1 MKKYFYLL
9 LVLSLLNLGL
19 TSVAWGAYYYRPQ
32 KEVVATDGLV
42 ASCDDRATEA
52 GLQVL
57 KKGGNAI
64 DAALTI
70 AFLMAVYEPYNSGLG
85 GHGGHMAIY
94 WAKTGDY
101 LSIDASTRC
110 PVRSKPDMFL
120 ADITKRPAGHAADAE
135 QFRVKDDATWTG
147 YRAMFAPSTV
157 AGYWYLWKN
166 YATIPWKELMGPAI
180 KVAEEGF
187 IADELYANSVKEN
200 ADRLRKFQGSLEMY
214 LPGGQLPRA
223 GDRIVFKDLANTL
236 RKIAEGGRDVFY
248 KGEIADNIVEYVQKN
263 GGVLSKED
271 FINYEVE
278 VTPLLPTHYKGHTI
292 LLYPQ
297 SSNGAIISEVLN
309 ILAQFDR
316 RKMGFNSV
324 EATHVFIEAL
334 KLGFIDRYEY
344 GGDRDFS
351 PVPYDGMMSW
361 AYGRERAR
369 LIDMK
374 KAQLFTPGD
383 PWKYQAS
390 GSKLPEKS
398 KQKQSFLP
406 KSANS
411 QAQMAY
417 RTNGDTDT
425 TFLCAADRQG
435 NLLLLTTSLSG
446 SFGSAVTV
454 PGLGITLNNTMRT
467 MVPVPGHPLS
477 IGPSKRGM
485 RNSGPA
491 IVVKDNKP
499 HMLLSAPGGRKI
511 ITSMLQTL
519 TNVIDYGMGIQ
530 AAIDAPRIHHEA
542 NLYEVIMEDRVPE
555 VVRRKLEEMGHKI
568 VVAPAFDTG
577 YASVQGIMIDPE
589 SGLMFGGS
597 EPRTHGGARGF

>member
-1 MKKYFYLL
+1 MKKTLYLL
-9 LVLSLLNLGL
+9 LVFSLVYLGS
-19 TSVAWGAYYYRPQ
+19 TSVALGAYYYRAQ
-32 KEVVATDGLV
+32 KEVVATNGLV

-85 GHGGHMAIY
+85 GHGGHMALY
-94 WAKTGDY
+94 SAKTGNY

-120 ADITKRPAGHAADAE
+120 AEITKRPAGHAADAE
-135 QFRVKDDATWTG
+135 QFRAKDDATWTG

-166 YATIPWKELMGPAI
+166 YATMPWKELMGPAI

-187 IADELYANSVKEN
+187 IADELYVNSVKEN
-200 ADRLRKFQGSLEMY
+200 AKRLKRFPGSAEMY
-214 LPGGQLPRA
+214 LPNGQFPKT
-223 GDRIVFKDLANTL
+223 GDRIIFEDLAKTL

-248 KGEIADNIVEYVQKN
+248 KGEIADQIVDYVQKN
-263 GGVLSKED
+263 GGILSKED
-271 FINYEVE
+271 FTSYEVE
-278 VTPLLPTHYKGHTI
+278 VTPLLPTHYKGNTI

-297 SSNGAIISEVLN
+297 SSNGAIIAEVLN

-324 EATHVFIEAL
+324 DAIHVFIEAL

-344 GGDRDFS
+344 SGDRDFT

-369 LIDMK
+369 FIDMK
-374 KAQLFTPGD
+374 KAQLFQPGD

-390 GSKLPEKS
+390 GSKIFEKR
-398 KQKQSFLP
+398 KQTGFFLP
-406 KSANS
+406 KSVNNRV
-411 QAQMAY
+411 QLAY
-417 RTNGDTDT
+417 NAKGDTDT
-425 TFLCAADRQG
+425 TFLCAADRYG

-454 PGLGITLNNTMRT
+454 PGLGVTLNNTMRS
-467 MVPVPGHPLS
+467 MVPIPGHPLS

-491 IVVKDNKP
+491 IVIKDNKP
-499 HMLLSAPGGRKI
+499 YMLLSAPGGRRI

-519 TNVIDYGMGIQ
+519 TNVLDYGMGIQ

-542 NLYEVIMEDRVPE
+542 NLYEVIMEDRIPE
-555 VVRRKLEEMGHKI
+555 GVRKKLEEMGHKI
-568 VVAPAFDTG
+568 VVAPGFDTG
-577 YASVQGIMIDPE
+577 YAKVQGILIDPE